1 MYLSIRFIE
10 LRMNISFSFDSK
22 VMGFKSA
29 ENGTPS
35 LKVLFSSLWD
45 SINSEPKV
53 YDIIS

>member
-53 YDIIS
+53 YEIIS